1 MHCSSM
7 ALQVSREGRAWE
19 KQSQEVYSVLAF
31 VDEKLY
37 IQNPALT

>member
-1 MHCSSM
+1 M
-7 ALQVSREGRAWE
+7 ALQVSSEGRAWE
-19 KQSQEVYSVLAF
+19 KQSEEVYRALAF